1 MNPMAKYLEKLI
13 KLKETYSTKQ
23 ANIKGAGDEFFVS
36 MPYQEY
42 EKILTLAIETLQ
54 NRLIPIDS
62 LVAVT
67 PEQTQAI
74 AVHIAQNVELNNQLL
89 KLMRDKT

>member
-1 MNPMAKYLEKLI
+1 MNAMAKYLEKLI
-13 KLKETYSTKQ
+13 KLKKHYAAKQ
-23 ANIKGAGDEFFVS
+23 ASVQFAESEFFVS

-62 LVAVT
+62 VVAVT